1 MTARI
6 AILISGRGSNMRALL
21 QACQN
26 PDFPAEV
33 ALVLSNKAGA
43 GGLEIARDMGA
54 PTAVLGHADY
64 PDRAAFENALDTRLK
79 QEKID
84 FICLAGFMRLLGE
97 DFVKEWRDQ
106 ILNVHPSLL
115 PAFRGLNTHERAI
128 DAGVRIH
135 GCTVHFVREDMDDGP
150 IVGQAAVPVFEE
162 DEPADLAER
171 VLAAE
176 HLLYPECVRL
186 VAEGRAS
193 VRRERVVLE
202 LENGKPGAG
211 PLFYPAPHKPQTG
224 D

>member
-21 QACQN
+21 QACARS
-26 PDFPAEV
+26 DFPAEA

-43 GGLEIARDMGA
+43 VGLEVAKEMDVPIAVMS
-54 PTAVLGHADY
+54 HEDY
-64 PDRAAFENALDTRLK
+64 PDRESFEAALDARLK
-79 QEKID
+79 EEKID

-97 DFVKEWRDQ
+97 GFVREWRDQ

-115 PAFRGLNTHERAI
+115 PSFRGMNTHERALE
-128 DAGVRIH
+128 AGVRIH
-135 GCTVHFVREDMDDGP
+135 GCTVHFVRENMDDGP
-150 IVGQAAVPVFEE
+150 IVGQAAVPVFEG
-162 DEPADLAER
+162 DDASDLAER

-193 VRRERVVLE
+193 VRRERVMLE
-202 LENGKPGAG
+202 LDSGHPAAG
-211 PLFYPAPHKPQTG
+211 PLIYPAPKKPEA